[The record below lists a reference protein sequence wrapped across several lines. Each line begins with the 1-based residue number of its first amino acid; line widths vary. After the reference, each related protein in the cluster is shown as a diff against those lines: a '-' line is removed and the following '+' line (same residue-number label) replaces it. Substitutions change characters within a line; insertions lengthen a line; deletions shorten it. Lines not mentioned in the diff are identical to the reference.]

1 VELGDTLSICRGSRE
16 ATARGSIADATALPS
31 AANSGHERGASEVGV
46 LEILGFITLGIF
58 LALMLLTLFGYI
70 RTPVQTVLVLST
82 VLCLLVGGVFR
93 YFSQGWNAV
102 LLMPNEFLG
111 GIILHPI
118 TALLTGLFLAGGL
131 KASGGFEALKV
142 LLGYLRRSPL
152 GLVGTLVILINLP
165 VISSLPCGRILAA
178 ALLPLLF
185 TFGFEGGLGI
195 LTKSQLIVLIGAF
208 TRNSMGSC
216 GPSPIGGVGQIAEG
230 FLGSFFPTASDGI
243 LRAPQ
248 AFALMLGTAVVAL
261 FLKLVSQRLYPNDV
275 SLRDAPAGSR
285 KEAMEQPISA
295 PLEGYLALVLFVASL
310 LIAIFQPFGKM
321 PVQSVLVAGAL
332 LMIVVCR
339 IRLRDLLEGIILLPV
354 TAMAAGFL
362 AAGALAATG
371 GFTALGLALNSL
383 VNIPVLGV
391 AGMLAIFV
399 QFQTILPLSCAR
411 ILTAALVPVLYLF
424 GPAKFAFLDW
434 SQLAIVMAAYIINA
448 TTSCGPSPL
457 GGGGMMGEGAMRAE
471 TGFIKGAYTFASMAI
486 MAPIAAI
493 YMKFLNLSIFQP
505 DDPRFLRDI
514 FTIIEFALV
523 IAGVNI
529 LFIFGGSRLF
539 GADANRNFVI
549 QTIGFMVSGA
559 LSGGILAFSLFEH
572 NIFAVLQGI
581 IGGVVAALLIGLM
594 VPKTL
599 SRRMTATLSGP
610 TI

>member
-1 VELGDTLSICRGSRE
+1 M
-16 ATARGSIADATALPS
+16 
-31 AANSGHERGASEVGV
+31 
-46 LEILGFITLGIF
+46 EILGFITLGIF
-58 LALMLLTLFGYI
+58 LSLMLLTLFGYI

-93 YFSQGWNAV
+93 YIYQGVDAV

-142 LLGYLRRSPL
+142 LLGYLRRSPI

-195 LTKSQLIVLIGAF
+195 LTRSQLIVLIGAF
-208 TRNSMGSC
+208 TRNAMGSC

-230 FLGSFFPTASDGI
+230 FLGSFFSTASDGI

-248 AFALMLGTAVVAL
+248 AFSLMLGTALVAL

-275 SLRDAPAGSR
+275 SLREAPSSALE
-285 KEAMEQPISA
+285 KEKSVEPMVTA
-295 PLEGYLALVLFVASL
+295 PLEGYVALVVFVSSL
-310 LIAIFQPFGKM
+310 LIAIFQPLGKM
-321 PVQSVLVAGAL
+321 PVQTVLVAGAL

-371 GFTALGLALNSL
+371 GFQALGILLNSL
-383 VNIPVLGV
+383 VNVPFLGV

-424 GPAKFAFLDW
+424 GPAKFGFLDW

-457 GGGGMMGEGAMRAE
+457 GGGGMMGEGTMRAE

-486 MAPIAAI
+486 MAPLAAI

-505 DDPRFLRDI
+505 GDPRFLRDI
-514 FTIIEFALV
+514 ITIGEFALL
-523 IAGVNI
+523 IAVVNI
-529 LFIFGGSRLF
+529 AFIYAGSRLF
-539 GADANRNFVI
+539 GPDASRNFVI
-549 QTIGFMVSGA
+549 QAVGFVLAGA
-559 LSGGILAFSLFEH
+559 FSGGIVAFALFEH
-572 NIFAVLQGI
+572 DVPALCQGMV
-581 IGGVVAALLIGLM
+581 GGVVAAVLIGVM

-599 SRRMTATLSGP
+599 SRRMSATLTGGDL
-610 TI
+610 

>member
-1 VELGDTLSICRGSRE
+1 
-16 ATARGSIADATALPS
+16 
-31 AANSGHERGASEVGV
+31 
-46 LEILGFITLGIF
+46 LEILGYITLGIF

-70 RTPVQTVLVLST
+70 RTPVQTVLVFST
-82 VLCLLVGGVFR
+82 VLCLLVGGAFR
-93 YFSQGWNAV
+93 LAFQGWNAV
-102 LLMPNEFLG
+102 MLMPNEFLG

-131 KASGGFEALKV
+131 KASGGFDALKV
-142 LLGYLRRSPL
+142 ILQHLRRSPI

-185 TFGFEGGLGI
+185 TFGFEGGMGI

-208 TRNSMGSC
+208 TRNAMGSC
-216 GPSPIGGVGQIAEG
+216 GPSPIGGVGQIGEG
-230 FLGSFFPTASDGI
+230 FLGSFFATASDGI

-248 AFALMLGTAVVAL
+248 AFSLMLGTAMVAL
-261 FLKLVSQRLYPNDV
+261 FLKFVSQKLYPNDI
-275 SLRDAPAGSR
+275 SLR
-285 KEAMEQPISA
+285 EA
-295 PLEGYLALVLFVASL
+295 PLVATVDKSKEPEIQAPLHGYMALAIFVASL

-332 LMIVVCR
+332 VMIIVCR
-339 IRLRDLLEGIILLPV
+339 IRLTDLMEGIILLPV

-371 GFTALGLALNSL
+371 GFDALGAILNSL
-383 VNIPVLGV
+383 VGLPFLGI

-424 GPAKFAFLDW
+424 GPAKFGFLDW
-434 SQLAIVMAAYIINA
+434 SQLAIVMAAYIVNA

-457 GGGGMMGEGAMRAE
+457 GGGGMMGEGTMRAE
-471 TGFIKGAYTFASMAI
+471 TGFIKGAYTFGSMAV

-493 YMKFLNLSIFQP
+493 YMKFLNLSVFEP
-505 DDPRFLRDI
+505 TDPRFASDI
-514 FTIIEFALV
+514 MTIAEFAV
-523 IAGVNI
+523 AVAAVNI
-529 LFIFGGSRLF
+529 VFVVFGSRLF
-539 GADANRNFVI
+539 GPDASTNFFV
-549 QTIGFMVSGA
+549 QLAGFLAGGA
-559 LSGGILAFSLFEH
+559 IAGGILAFALFEQ
-572 NIFAVLQGI
+572 NLPAILQGI
-581 IGGVVAALLIGLM
+581 AGGVVAALLIGLM

-599 SRRMTATLSGP
+599 SKRMTATLSGP
-610 TI
+610 EL

>member
-1 VELGDTLSICRGSRE
+1 M
-16 ATARGSIADATALPS
+16 
-31 AANSGHERGASEVGV
+31 
-46 LEILGFITLGIF
+46 EILGYLTLCIF
-58 LALMLLTLFGYI
+58 LGLMLLTLFGYI
-70 RTPVQTVLVLST
+70 RTPVQTVLVFST
-82 VLCLLVGGVFR
+82 VLCLIVGAVFR
-93 YFSQGWNAV
+93 YVYSGWDAV

-142 LLGYLRRSPL
+142 LLRYLRRSPI
-152 GLVGTLVILINLP
+152 GLAGTLVILIYLP

-195 LTKSQLIVLIGAF
+195 LSKTQLIVLIGAF
-208 TRNSMGSC
+208 TRNAMGSC
-216 GPSPIGGVGQIAEG
+216 GPSPIGGVGQIGEG
-230 FLGSFFPTASDGI
+230 FLGSFFATASEGI

-248 AFALMLGTAVVAL
+248 AFSLMLGTAIVAL
-261 FLKLVSQRLYPNDV
+261 FLKLVSQRLYPDDV
-275 SLRDAPAGSR
+275 ALRDAPESATVDGG
-285 KEAMEQPISA
+285 KEPEIHA
-295 PLEGYLALVLFVASL
+295 PLEGYLALVIFVVSL
-310 LIAIFQPFGKM
+310 LTAIFQPFGKM
-321 PVQSVLVAGAL
+321 PVQSVLVVGAL

-339 IRLRDLLEGIILLPV
+339 IRLTDLMEGIILLPV

-371 GFTALGLALNSL
+371 GFDALGTILNSL
-383 VNIPVLGV
+383 VAVPFLGV

-424 GPAKFAFLDW
+424 GPAKFGFLDW
-434 SQLAIVMAAYIINA
+434 PQLAIVMAAYIINA

-457 GGGGMMGEGAMRAE
+457 GGGGMMGEGTMRAE

-486 MAPIAAI
+486 MAPMAAI
-493 YMKFLNLSIFQP
+493 YMKFLNLSVFEP
-505 DDPRFLRDI
+505 SNPAFMRDI
-514 FTIIEFALV
+514 ITIAEFALV

-529 LFIFGGSRLF
+529 IFIVFGSRFF
-539 GADANRNFVI
+539 GADASKNFLV
-549 QTIGFMVSGA
+549 QLVGFLLAGA
-559 LSGGILAFSLFEH
+559 LAGGILAFALFEQ
-572 NIFAVLQGI
+572 NTSAILQGI
-581 IGGVVAALLIGLM
+581 AGGVVAALLIGLM
-594 VPKTL
+594 VPRTL

-610 TI
+610 EI

>member
-1 VELGDTLSICRGSRE
+1 MEFLGY
-16 ATARGSIADATALPS
+16 
-31 AANSGHERGASEVGV
+31 
-46 LEILGFITLGIF
+46 ITLGIF
-58 LALMLLTLFGYI
+58 LGLMLLTLFGYI

-82 VLCLLVGGVFR
+82 VLCLIIGGFFR
-93 YFSQGWNAV
+93 YIAYGWDSVV
-102 LLMPNEFLG
+102 LLPNEFLG

-131 KASGGFEALKV
+131 KASGGFEALKA
-142 LLGYLRRSPL
+142 LLGYLRRSPI

-195 LTKSQLIVLIGAF
+195 LSKSQLIVLIGAF

-248 AFALMLGTAVVAL
+248 AFALMLGTAIVAL
-261 FLKLVSQRLYPNDV
+261 FLKFVSQKIYPNDV
-275 SLRDAPAGSR
+275 SLREAPPGFETKRGSEV
-285 KEAMEQPISA
+285 KIKPPIQGFIA
-295 PLEGYLALVLFVASL
+295 LAIFVISL
-310 LIAIFQPFGKM
+310 LIAIFQPLGKM

-339 IRLRDLLEGIILLPV
+339 IRLNDLLEGIILLPV

-371 GFTALGLALNSL
+371 GFKALASILNSL
-383 VNIPVLGV
+383 VSIKALGV

-411 ILTAALVPVLYLF
+411 ILTAALVPTLYLF
-424 GPAKFAFLDW
+424 GPAQFNFLSW

-457 GGGGMMGEGAMRAE
+457 GGGGMMGEGTMRAE

-486 MAPIAAI
+486 MAPMAAI
-493 YMKFLNLSIFQP
+493 FMKFLNLSVFQP
-505 DDPRFLRDI
+505 SDPEFVRNI
-514 FTIIEFALV
+514 YMIGAFALV
-523 IAGVNI
+523 IAGVNVV
-529 LFIFGGSRLF
+529 FIFLGSKLF
-539 GADANRNFVI
+539 NPKSSRNFFI
-549 QTIGFMVSGA
+549 QLIGFLLSGGFG
-559 LSGGILAFSLFEH
+559 GGILAFALFETE
-572 NIFAVLQGI
+572 ITKILQGI
-581 IGGVVAALLIGLM
+581 LGGIIAAFLIGVM
-594 VPKTL
+594 VPKVL
-599 SRRMTATLSGP
+599 SKRLTATLSGP
-610 TI
+610 TT

>member
-1 VELGDTLSICRGSRE
+1 M
-16 ATARGSIADATALPS
+16 
-31 AANSGHERGASEVGV
+31 
-46 LEILGFITLGIF
+46 EILGYLTLGIF
-58 LALMLLTLFGYI
+58 LTLMLLTLFGYI
-70 RTPVQTVLVLST
+70 RTPVQTVLVMST
-82 VLCLLVGGVFR
+82 ILCLIVGGIFR
-93 YFSQGWNAV
+93 FAYSGWDAV
-102 LLMPNEFLG
+102 MLLPNEFLG

-142 LLGYLRRSPL
+142 ILRYLRRSPI

-208 TRNSMGSC
+208 TRNAMGSC
-216 GPSPIGGVGQIAEG
+216 GPSPIGGVGQIGEG
-230 FLGSFFPTASDGI
+230 FLGSFFPTASEGI

-248 AFALMLGTAVVAL
+248 AFSLMLGTAIVAI
-261 FLKLVSQRLYPNDV
+261 FLKMISQRLYPEDV
-275 SLRDAPAGSR
+275 ALREAPPSAEGVER
-285 KEAMEQPISA
+285 KEPEIVA
-295 PLEGYLALVLFVASL
+295 PLEGYLALAIFVLSL
-310 LIAIFQPFGKM
+310 LTAIFQPFGKM

-339 IRLRDLLEGIILLPV
+339 IRLTHLMEGIILLPV
-354 TAMAAGFL
+354 TAMASGFL

-371 GFTALGLALNSL
+371 GFDALGTLLNSL
-383 VNIPVLGV
+383 VKVPFLGV

-457 GGGGMMGEGAMRAE
+457 GGGGMMGEGTMRAE

-486 MAPIAAI
+486 MAPLAAI
-493 YMKFLNLSIFQP
+493 YMKFMNLKVFQP
-505 DDPRFLRDI
+505 SDPSFVKDI
-514 FTIIEFALV
+514 TTIMEFALAV
-523 IAGVNI
+523 VAVN
-529 LFIFGGSRLF
+529 LFLIFLSRRVL
-539 GADANRNFVI
+539 GTDSSRNFYF
-549 QTIGFMVSGA
+549 QLIGFLTAGA
-559 LSGGILAFSLFEH
+559 LAGGILAFALFET
-572 NIFAVLQGI
+572 NATAILQGVA
-581 IGGVVAALLIGLM
+581 GGIVAAMLIGLM
-594 VPKTL
+594 VPRTL

-610 TI
+610 EM

>member
-1 VELGDTLSICRGSRE
+1 MEFLGY
-16 ATARGSIADATALPS
+16 
-31 AANSGHERGASEVGV
+31 
-46 LEILGFITLGIF
+46 ITLAIF
-58 LALMLLTLFGYI
+58 LGLMLLTLFGYI

-82 VLCLLVGGVFR
+82 ILCLVVGGLFR
-93 YFSQGWNAV
+93 FSAYGWNSVA
-102 LLMPNEFLG
+102 LMPNEFLG

-131 KASGGFEALKV
+131 KASGGFEALKAI
-142 LLGYLRRSPL
+142 LGYLRRSPI

-261 FLKLVSQRLYPNDV
+261 FLKFISQKLYPNDV
-275 SLRDAPAGSR
+275 ALREAPAGFATQSGGAEVLI
-285 KEAMEQPISA
+285 KAPIQGFIA
-295 PLEGYLALVLFVASL
+295 LAIFVISL
-310 LIAIFQPFGKM
+310 LIAIFQPLGKM

-339 IRLRDLLEGIILLPV
+339 IRLNDLLEGIILLPV

-371 GFTALGLALNSL
+371 GFVALASILNSL
-383 VNIPVLGV
+383 VSIKALGV

-411 ILTAALVPVLYLF
+411 ILTAALVPTLYLF
-424 GPAKFAFLDW
+424 GPAQFNFLSW

-457 GGGGMMGEGAMRAE
+457 GGGGMMGEGTMRAE
-471 TGFIKGAYTFASMAI
+471 TGFIKGAYTFASMAV
-486 MAPIAAI
+486 MAPMAAI
-493 YMKFLNLSIFQP
+493 FMKFLNLSVFQP
-505 DDPRFLRDI
+505 SDPGFARNI
-514 FTIIEFALV
+514 YMIGAFALV
-523 IAGVNI
+523 IAGVNVT
-529 LFIFGGSRLF
+529 FIFLGSKVF
-539 GADANRNFVI
+539 NPNISRNFVV
-549 QTIGFMVSGA
+549 QLLGFLFSGGFG
-559 LSGGILAFSLFEH
+559 GGILAFALFEMDATK
-572 NIFAVLQGI
+572 ICQGVL
-581 IGGVVAALLIGLM
+581 GGVIAAALIGLM

-599 SRRMTATLSGP
+599 SKRLTATLSGP
-610 TI
+610 TL

>member
-1 VELGDTLSICRGSRE
+1 MEFLGY
-16 ATARGSIADATALPS
+16 
-31 AANSGHERGASEVGV
+31 
-46 LEILGFITLGIF
+46 ITLGIF
-58 LALMLLTLFGYI
+58 LGLMLLTLFGYI

-82 VLCLLVGGVFR
+82 VLCLIVGGIFR
-93 YFSQGWNAV
+93 YIAYGWNSVA
-102 LLMPNEFLG
+102 LMPNEFLG

-131 KASGGFEALKV
+131 KASGGFEALKA
-142 LLGYLRRSPL
+142 LLGYLRRSPI

-195 LTKSQLIVLIGAF
+195 LSKSQLIVLIGAF

-248 AFALMLGTAVVAL
+248 AFSLMLGTAVVAL
-261 FLKLVSQRLYPNDV
+261 FLKFVSQKIYPNDV
-275 SLRDAPAGSR
+275 SLREAPPGFETKSDSEIR
-285 KEAMEQPISA
+285 IKPPIQGFIA
-295 PLEGYLALVLFVASL
+295 LAIFVISL
-310 LIAIFQPFGKM
+310 LIAIFQPLGKM

-339 IRLRDLLEGIILLPV
+339 IRLNDLLEGIILLPV

-371 GFTALGLALNSL
+371 GFKALASILNSL
-383 VNIPVLGV
+383 VSIKALGV

-411 ILTAALVPVLYLF
+411 ILTAALVPTLYLF
-424 GPAKFAFLDW
+424 GPAQFNFLSW

-457 GGGGMMGEGAMRAE
+457 GGGGMMGEGTMRAE

-486 MAPIAAI
+486 MAPMAAI
-493 YMKFLNLSIFQP
+493 FMKFLNLSVFQP
-505 DDPRFLRDI
+505 SDPAFARNI
-514 FTIIEFALV
+514 YMIGAFALV
-523 IAGVNI
+523 IAGVNVV
-529 LFIFGGSRLF
+529 FIFLGSKLF
-539 GADANRNFVI
+539 NPNSSRNFFI
-549 QTIGFMVSGA
+549 QLLGFLFSGGMG
-559 LSGGILAFSLFEH
+559 GGILAFALFETE
-572 NIFAVLQGI
+572 ITKILQGVL
-581 IGGVVAALLIGLM
+581 GGVIAAFLIGVM
-594 VPKTL
+594 VPKAL
-599 SRRMTATLSGP
+599 SKRLTATLSGP
-610 TI
+610 VA

>member
-1 VELGDTLSICRGSRE
+1 MEFLGYITLSIF
-16 ATARGSIADATALPS
+16 
-31 AANSGHERGASEVGV
+31 VG
-46 LEILGFITLGIF
+46 
-58 LALMLLTLFGYI
+58 LMLLTLFGYI

-82 VLCLLVGGVFR
+82 VLCLIVGGVFK
-93 YFSQGWNAV
+93 YIAYGWDAV
-102 LLMPNEFLG
+102 ALLPNEFLG

-131 KASGGFEALKV
+131 KASGGFEALKE
-142 LLGYLRRSPL
+142 LLGYLRRSPI

-185 TFGFEGGLGI
+185 TFGFEGGMGI

-248 AFALMLGTAVVAL
+248 AFALMLGTAIVAL
-261 FLKLVSQRLYPNDV
+261 FLKFVSQKLYPNDV
-275 SLRDAPAGSR
+275 ALRETPPGFNMQNRSDVQVKAPVKGFIA
-285 KEAMEQPISA
+285 
-295 PLEGYLALVLFVASL
+295 LAIFVVSL
-310 LIAIFQPFGKM
+310 LIAIFQPLGKM

-332 LMIVVCR
+332 LMILICR
-339 IRLRDLLEGIILLPV
+339 IHLNDLLEGIILLPV

-371 GFTALGLALNSL
+371 GFTALASILNSL
-383 VNIPVLGV
+383 VAIKALGV

-411 ILTAALVPVLYLF
+411 ILTAALVPTLYLF
-424 GPAKFAFLDW
+424 GPAQFDFLSW

-457 GGGGMMGEGAMRAE
+457 GGGGMMGEGTMRAE
-471 TGFIKGAYTFASMAI
+471 TGFIKGAYTFASMAV
-486 MAPIAAI
+486 MAPMAAI
-493 YMKFLNLSIFQP
+493 FMKFLNLSVFQP
-505 DDPRFLRDI
+505 SDPRFVRDI
-514 FTIIEFALV
+514 LMIGSFALA
-523 IAGVNI
+523 IAGVNVI
-529 LFIFGGSRLF
+529 FIFLGSRIFNPSASRNFLVQLF
-539 GADANRNFVI
+539 GFL
-549 QTIGFMVSGA
+549 FSGG
-559 LSGGILAFSLFEH
+559 LGGGILAFALFEIDITK
-572 NIFAVLQGI
+572 IFQGAL
-581 IGGVVAALLIGLM
+581 GGVIAAALIGLM

-599 SRRMTATLSGP
+599 SKRLTATLAGP

>member
-1 VELGDTLSICRGSRE
+1 VD
-16 ATARGSIADATALPS
+16 
-31 AANSGHERGASEVGV
+31 
-46 LEILGFITLGIF
+46 ILGYITLFTF
-58 LALMLLTLFGYI
+58 LSLMLLTLFGYI

-82 VLCLLVGGVFR
+82 VLCLLIGGAFR
-93 YFSQGWNAV
+93 YAYSGWDAV
-102 LLMPNEFLG
+102 MLLPNEFLG

-142 LLGYLRRSPL
+142 ILRYVRKSPI

-185 TFGFEGGLGI
+185 TFGFEGGMGI

-216 GPSPIGGVGQIAEG
+216 GPSPIGGVGQIGEG
-230 FLGSFFPTASDGI
+230 FLGSFFATASEGI

-248 AFALMLGTAVVAL
+248 AFSLMLGTAIVAL

-275 SLRDAPAGSR
+275 SLREAPAGMGGEER
-285 KEAMEQPISA
+285 VEPDIQA
-295 PLEGYLALVLFVASL
+295 PLAGYLALVIFVLSL

-321 PVQSVLVAGAL
+321 PVQSVLVGGAL
-332 LMIVVCR
+332 LMIIVCR
-339 IRLRDLLEGIILLPV
+339 IRLTDLMEGIILLPV
-354 TAMAAGFL
+354 TAMTAGFL

-371 GFTALGLALNSL
+371 GFDALGVLLNSL
-383 VNIPVLGV
+383 IKAPFLGV

-434 SQLAIVMAAYIINA
+434 PQLAIVMAAYIINA

-457 GGGGMMGEGAMRAE
+457 GGGGMMGEGTMRAE

-486 MAPIAAI
+486 MAPLAAI
-493 YMKFLNLSIFQP
+493 YMKFLNLSVFEP
-505 DDPRFLRDI
+505 SNPNFVRDI
-514 FTIIEFALV
+514 VTIAEFALV
-523 IAGVNI
+523 IAGVNVI
-529 LFIFGGSRLF
+529 FIFVGSRVF
-539 GADANRNFVI
+539 GANASKNFAI
-549 QTIGFMVSGA
+549 QVVGFLLSGA
-559 LSGGILAFSLFEH
+559 MAGGILAFALFEL
-572 NIFAVLQGI
+572 NGTAILQGI
-581 IGGVVAALLIGLM
+581 TGGVIAAGLIGLM
-594 VPKTL
+594 VPRML
-599 SRRMTATLSGP
+599 SRRMSVTLGGP
-610 TI
+610 DFEPSADRGKGQVQPAIGKI